1 MNFWF
6 LLICFGVAFLAHYA
20 LGMIQMKSFTK
31 HFGELRR
38 KGKVAIGKKKGAFKA
53 GSIVMFA
60 VDDNGI
66 ILDSSYMSGVTVLER
81 FKELKGFE
89 GLNVAT
95 LTKEDAK
102 GFPKQV
108 QGAILEASSNYNV
121 IMSGGEVEEP
131 QSPLG
136 RLTGSIKNLAT
147 QK

>member
-6 LLICFGVAFLAHYA
+6 LLICFGVAFLAQYA
-20 LGMIQMKSFTK
+20 LGIVQMKSFTVN
-31 HFGELRR
+31 FGRLR
-38 KGKVAIGKKKGAFKA
+38 KMGKVAIGKKKGAFRA
-53 GSIVMFA
+53 GAIVMFA
-60 VDDNGI
+60 VDNDGI
-66 ILDSSYMSGVTVLER
+66 ILDGSYMSGVTVLAR
-81 FKELKGFE
+81 FKKLKGFE

-95 LTKEDAK
+95 LTKENVK

-121 IMSGGEVEEP
+121 IMSGGEVQEP
-131 QSPLG
+131 ESPLG

>member
-1 MNFWF
+1 MSFWF
-6 LLICFGVAFLAHYA
+6 LLICFGVAFLAQYA
-20 LGMIQMKSFTK
+20 LGMVQMKSFTVN
-31 HFGELRR
+31 FRRLRQM
-38 KGKVAIGKKKGAFKA
+38 GKVAIGKKKGAFKA

-60 VDDNGI
+60 VDNDGI
-66 ILDSSYMSGVTVLER
+66 ILDGSYMSGVTVLAR
-81 FKELKGFE
+81 FKKLEGFE

-108 QGAILEASSNYNV
+108 QAAILEASSNYNV
-121 IMSGGEVEEP
+121 IMSGGEVKEP
-131 QSPLG
+131 ESPLG